1 MKEIDYFV
9 ADEGDGVLN
18 PFATDMFDENGYLEG
33 HEDEDGYHISD
44 FDIVKYFRTWER
56 ACDYCDAH
64 ND

>member
-1 MKEIDYFV
+1 MNYFV

-33 HEDEDGYHISD
+33 HKNEDGYHIND
-44 FDIVKYFRTWER
+44 FDIVRRFRTWER